1 MKNICN
7 KKVLVYNKKYDNA
20 VYLYIRKNKTLAF
33 RVRSLRLLQNFAVN
47 QVCVLKHRVTFSLF
61 VSRVLV
67 LPKCR
72 ESLAR

>member
-33 RVRSLRLLQNFAVN
+33 RVCSLRLLQNFAIN
-47 QVCVLKHRVTFSLF
+47 QALSMC
-61 VSRVLV
+61 
-67 LPKCR
+67 P
-72 ESLAR
+72 